1 MYIYIFNL
9 YKFGISVIHPIKKE
23 SIPFNFLGANC
34 LSCENGYCHENQPVM
49 LIVTG
54 SNQLISVIYSFSR

>member
-49 LIVTG
+49 LIVIG
-54 SNQLISVIYSFSR
+54 SQIN